1 VGGWWKSHLGQR
13 RMTHK
18 GRYAL
23 VVSISAPG
31 QAIDLHTEVSN
42 LVETKEIEAL
52 IG

>member
-1 VGGWWKSHLGQR
+1 
-13 RMTHK
+13 MTDK

-23 VVSISAPG
+23 VISISAPG